1 MRSGKTQIEE
11 LDVLVVGAGVA
22 GLYLIYRIRN
32 AGFNVKAVDE
42 ASGVG
47 GTWYWNR
54 YPGARCDVDSVF
66 YSYEFDEAL
75 QQEWN
80 WTERYAGQPE
90 ILNYLNHV
98 ADRHDLRRDII
109 FGTRVLSAHYDE
121 ATSIWDL
128 QTDTDTQFRA
138 KYCVMATGCLSAA
151 NVPDIPG
158 LNEFEGH
165 VYHTARWPH
174 EGVDFAGVQ
183 VGIIGTGST
192 AIQSIPEIAKNA
204 EQVIVFQRTPNYSIP
219 AQNKPLKAEEIREVK
234 ENYPELRAQ
243 AKTTPGGFNFVPND
257 ISALGV
263 SAEERDREFEKRWQ
277 AGGIPFMGAYNDLT
291 LNEESNR
298 TAQEFVRGKIREIV
312 DDPSVAELLCPDNV
326 IGCKRLCL
334 DTDYYQTFNRDN
346 VRLVDVR
353 TTPIETITCD
363 GVQVAGDVHKIDALV
378 LATGFDAMTGALTRI
393 DIRGRGGNLLADKWR
408 GGPRTYLGL
417 ATAGFPNLFIVTGPG
432 SPSVLSNMLPTIEQ
446 HVEWISDCIERL
458 REQGANEIEAD
469 SGAEDNWVDHVN
481 DVAAKTLR
489 VKCDSWYLGANIPGK
504 PRVFMPYIG
513 GMPAYR
519 QKCDEVA
526 SSGYDGFRI
535 R

>member
-1 MRSGKTQIEE
+1 MSGKTQIEE
-11 LDVLVVGAGVA
+11 LDLLVVGAGVA
-22 GLYLIYRIRN
+22 GLYLIYRLRK
-32 AGFNVKAVDE
+32 AGFRVKAVEE
-42 ASGVG
+42 AGGVG

-66 YSYEFDEAL
+66 YSYEFDDAL

-90 ILNYLNHV
+90 ILKYLNHV
-98 ADRHDLRRDII
+98 ADRHELRPDII
-109 FGTRVLSAHYDE
+109 FETRVVSAHYDE
-121 ATSIWDL
+121 AKSIWDVR
-128 QTDTDTQFRA
+128 TDNKNQFRT

-151 NVPDIPG
+151 NVPDIAG
-158 LNEFEGH
+158 LNEFEGP

-174 EGVDFAGVQ
+174 KGVDFSGVR
-183 VGIIGTGST
+183 VGVIGTGST
-192 AIQSIPEIAKNA
+192 AIQAIPEIAKSA
-204 EQVIVFQRTPNYSIP
+204 AHLTVFQRTPNYAIP
-219 AQNKPLKAEEIREVK
+219 AQNRPLKTEEILEVK
-234 ENYPELRAQ
+234 AKYPELRAQ

-257 ISALGV
+257 ISALEV
-263 SAEERDREFEKRWQ
+263 SAEERNQEFEQRWQ

-312 DDPSVAELLCPDNV
+312 RDPTVASLLSPDNV

-346 VRLVDVR
+346 VHLVDVR
-353 TTPIETITCD
+353 TSPIETISPD
-363 GVQVAGDVHKIDALV
+363 GVKVAGELHKLGALV

-393 DIRGRGGNLLADKWR
+393 DIRGRSGKLLADKWR

-446 HVEWISDCIERL
+446 HVEWISDCIEDL
-458 REQGANEIEAD
+458 RQQGANEIEAEN
-469 SGAEDNWVDHVN
+469 GAEDDWIDHVN

-526 SSGYDGFRI
+526 SSGYTGFRI
-535 R
+535 S